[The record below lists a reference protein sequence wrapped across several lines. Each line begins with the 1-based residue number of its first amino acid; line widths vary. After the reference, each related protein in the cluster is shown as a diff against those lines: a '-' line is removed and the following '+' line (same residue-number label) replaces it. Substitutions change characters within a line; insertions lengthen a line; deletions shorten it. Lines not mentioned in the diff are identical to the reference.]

1 MQIQFRI
8 CPEESMAIT
17 ILSRADIERTVTM
30 HAAIDAVQHAYASI
44 SSGTTTVPL
53 RIDIAQEA
61 RASHS
66 FFMPALVDGQ
76 QLGMKIVSVFPQN
89 GPQHGLPTIHA
100 IVVLIDAATGSP
112 LAVMDGTYL
121 TILRTG
127 AASGV
132 GTRLLARPES
142 SHLVVIGAGAQAAGQ
157 IRAVCAVRPIT
168 RVTVVNRNMTK
179 AVDLVA
185 RMEAAFPQVTFTATT
200 DRPAALAHADVVCL
214 ATSAVSPVFDA
225 REIRAGTHIN
235 GIGSYRHDMVEA
247 DPEILRHA
255 RIAVDQYAAAW
266 SEAGELI
273 VARDRGII
281 DPAAVVEIGAIANG
295 SAAGRPDPDA
305 ITFFKSV
312 GNAAQDVVVAQLA
325 YQAAGAAGLG
335 VSAEL

>member
-1 MQIQFRI
+1 MT
-8 CPEESMAIT
+8 IT
-17 ILSRADIERTVTM
+17 ILSRADIEHTVSM
-30 HAAIDAVQHAYASI
+30 PAAIDAVQHAYASI

-53 RIDIAQEA
+53 RIDIAQTA
-61 RASHS
+61 RDSHS
-66 FFMPALVDGQ
+66 FFMPALVDGT

-89 GPQHGLPTIHA
+89 GPAYGLPTIHA

-168 RVTVVNRNMTK
+168 QITVVNRTLPK
-179 AVDLVA
+179 AAALVA
-185 RMEAAFPQVTFTATT
+185 RMEAVFPTTTFHASTEPRT
-200 DRPAALAHADVVCL
+200 ALAQADVVCL
-214 ATSAVSPVFDA
+214 ATSSSTPVFDA
-225 REIRAGTHIN
+225 RDIRPGTHIN
-235 GIGSYRHDMVEA
+235 GIGSYRHDMIEA
-247 DPEILRHA
+247 DPRVLQHA
-255 RIAVDQYAAAW
+255 HIAVDQYAAAW

-273 VARDRGII
+273 AARDAGLI
-281 DPAAVVEIGAIANG
+281 DATRVHEIGAIANG
-295 SAAGRPDPDA
+295 TAPGRPDAAA

-325 YQAAGAAGLG
+325 YT
-335 VSAEL
+335 SATAQGIGTTAQL